1 MPHTPQFSNN
11 MTKWR
16 TVKKIDVLPSSFKED
31 QKQYNTSKHA
41 TAEHHSSAKL
51 TVLVATIF

>member
-1 MPHTPQFSNN
+1 

-16 TVKKIDVLPSSFKED
+16 TVKKIDVSSSYFKED

-41 TAEHHSSAKL
+41 TAKHQRSEEL
-51 TVLVATIF
+51 TVLVVTIF

>member
-1 MPHTPQFSNN
+1 MPHNSQFSHN

-16 TVKKIDVLPSSFKED
+16 TVKKIDVSSSYFKED

-41 TAEHHSSAKL
+41 TAKHQRSEEL
-51 TVLVATIF
+51 TVLVVTIF